1 MGAVGAAVGAV
12 GAAVGHRGGGFIPMS
27 VAHGSGTRTMSPKR
41 RGAPV
46 ASGPGAR
53 HGSAEPSPSRVPGS
67 AGSAA
72 RRDRER
78 EPRFNAARNRAM
90 GPQETNAWDK

>member
-1 MGAVGAAVGAV
+1 MQSQPMDMSGGNPGAVGPAVGAV

-27 VAHGSGTRTMSPKR
+27 VAHGSGTRTMSPRR

-53 HGSAEPSPSRVPGS
+53 
-67 AGSAA
+67 
-72 RRDRER
+72 
-78 EPRFNAARNRAM
+78 
-90 GPQETNAWDK
+90 Q